1 MREYLKKAVPRP
13 PEDDAAVRQ
22 TVSDILDAVRDR
34 GDKAVR
40 EWSER
45 LDRWAPPAFRLSQSE
60 IESAIARVS
69 IDDRRVIDYCRD
81 QIAAFARRQ
90 RESLREFD
98 VELQPGV
105 HLGQRLIPVQ
115 SVGAYVPGGFFFQA
129 EDGIRDLIVTGVQTC
144 ALPI

>member
-22 TVSDILDAVRDR
+22 TVSEILGAVRER

-69 IDDRRVIDYCRD
+69 VEDRRVIDYCRE

-98 VELQPGV
+98 VELQTGV
-105 HLGQRLIPVQ
+105 HLGQRLIPVPP
-115 SVGAYVPGGFFFQA
+115 VGAYAPAGRRPLGAPPLTGTATAKVAGG
-129 EDGIRDLIVTGVQTC
+129 
-144 ALPI
+144 

>member
-22 TVSDILDAVRDR
+22 TVSEILGAVRER

-45 LDRWAPPAFRLSQSE
+45 LDRGAPPAFRPSQSE
-60 IESAIARVS
+60 IETAIGRVS
-69 IDDRRVIDYCRD
+69 VEDRRVIDYCRD

-90 RESLREFD
+90 RESLPEVD
-98 VELQPGV
+98 VELQPGG
-105 HLGQRLIPVQ
+105 HPRPRLNPHP
-115 SVGAYVPGGFFFQA
+115 SG
-129 EDGIRDLIVTGVQTC
+129 
-144 ALPI
+144 

>member
-22 TVSDILDAVRDR
+22 TVSEILGAVRER

-45 LDRWAPPAFRLSQSE
+45 LDRWAPPAFRLSQRE

-69 IDDRRVIDYCRD
+69 IEDRRVIDYCRD

-90 RESLREFD
+90 RSEEHTS
-98 VELQPGV
+98 ELQSPCNLV
-105 HLGQRLIPVQ
+105 CRPLLANKKNIHI
-115 SVGAYVPGGFFFQA
+115 
-129 EDGIRDLIVTGVQTC
+129 
-144 ALPI
+144 

>member
-22 TVSDILDAVRDR
+22 TVSEILGAVRER

-45 LDRWAPPAFRLSQSE
+45 LDRWAPPAFRLSQRE

-69 IDDRRVIDYCRD
+69 IEDRRGIDYCRD
-81 QIAAFARRQ
+81 QIAAVAPRQ
-90 RESLREFD
+90 RESLRERSG
-98 VELQPGV
+98 E
-105 HLGQRLIPVQ
+105 RR
-115 SVGAYVPGGFFFQA
+115 GG
-129 EDGIRDLIVTGVQTC
+129 E
-144 ALPI
+144 